1 MIQSPR
7 VVLLLLLSL
16 ENEANIEENSQEVKR
31 ISIDDFIWLLKL
43 DLLAPEVTFSLIQI
57 FNK

>member
-7 VVLLLLLSL
+7 VVLLLLLSF
-16 ENEANIEENSQEVKR
+16 ENEANIEENSQEKKR